1 MKKHSLS
8 DLNEAFKLLN
18 ERLDLNDAPRFNLV
32 ICGGT
37 SLIATR
43 LVERTTKDVD
53 VVALIDEHG
62 VLVDP
67 EPMPESLLKE
77 VKTVAADLGLDENW
91 LNNGPSK
98 GDGGLFRSGLPE
110 GFAVRLIKHEVGSK
124 LTLYFI
130 GRLDQIHFKLFAS
143 VDRFGGYHTNDLM
156 QLNPTDEEI
165 LMAAKWSM
173 TQDPS
178 EGYKMVL
185 KKFLEHFGYEYLCD
199 KI

>member
-18 ERLDLNDAPRFNLV
+18 DRLELHEAPHFNLV

-53 VVALIDEHG
+53 VVAFIDESDN
-62 VLVDP
+62 LADP

-77 VKTVAADLGLDENW
+77 VKAVALDLGLDEDW

-110 GFAVRLIKHEVGSK
+110 GFASRLIRQNIGAK

-130 GRLDQIHFKLFAS
+130 GRVDQIHFKLYAS

-156 QLNPTDEEI
+156 ILNPTDDEI

-173 TQDPS
+173 THDPS
-178 EGYKMVL
+178 EGYKMML
-185 KKFLEHFGYEYLCD
+185 KKFLEHFGYGHLSD

>member
-18 ERLDLNDAPRFNLV
+18 ERLELNDITHFNLV
-32 ICGGT
+32 VCGGT
-37 SLIATR
+37 SLIATK

-53 VVALIDEHG
+53 VVAFIDETG
-62 VLVDP
+62 NLADP

-77 VKTVAADLGLDENW
+77 VKAVASNLGLDENW

-110 GFAVRLIKHEVGSK
+110 GFASRLIKNEIGSK

-130 GRLDQIHFKLFAS
+130 SRLDQIHFKLFAS

-156 QLNPTDEEI
+156 QLNPADDEI
-165 LMAAKWSM
+165 LMAAEWSM

-178 EGYKMVL
+178 EGYKMML
-185 KKFLEHFGYEYLCD
+185 KKFLEHFGYGHLCE